1 VCYSDFNDLDP
12 DRRSLGSEGEVA
24 DRKSSKGKKTPS
36 ERHPDLEETPGK
48 GTETSGVLGHYSQW
62 HLAKSPMELSETEL
76 AMAFL
81 RVYESFSRWVI
92 NATAAI
98 NTADLSYQEILLLHA
113 VRMQSRPRGA
123 LQIAQTLNRTDL
135 HNVQYSLRKLEKAG
149 LISRSRDRGNKTHLY
164 SVTEEGFRHTEAYAE
179 LRRRLLIPQLELI
192 GGAKELLAA
201 ATRVLTLMTGIYEEQ
216 AFAALTYEPAPNA
229 SPRGE

>member
-1 VCYSDFNDLDP
+1 MAVS
-12 DRRSLGSEGEVA
+12 
-24 DRKSSKGKKTPS
+24 KSSKGKKVSVAP
-36 ERHPDLEETPGK
+36 TPGAGK
-48 GTETSGVLGHYSQW
+48 PVKSAADGSGALGHYAQW
-62 HLAKSPMELSETEL
+62 HLAKSPMELSEVEL
-76 AMAFL
+76 GMAFL
-81 RVYESFSRWVI
+81 RMQESFSRWVS

-98 NTADLSYQEILLLHA
+98 AKDEVGYPEILILHS

-123 LQIAQTLNRTDL
+123 LQVAQTLNRNDL

-149 LISRSRDRGNKTHLY
+149 LIHRSRDAGSKTHLY

-179 LRRRLLIPQLELI
+179 LRRRLLIPQIELI

-216 AFAALTYEPAPNA
+216 AFAALTYEPVRNGVPP
-229 SPRGE
+229 SG